1 MLYIILHINK
11 SVDLLI
17 DLNSGISSRVMVK
30 HFLSFGTGNILSSHV
45 QLLPLSS
52 DPVSESFPVNPGN
65 PMSFCA
71 I

>member
-17 DLNSGISSRVMVK
+17 DLNSGISSRVTVK
-30 HFLSFGTGNILSSHV
+30 HFLSLGTGNKLSSHV

-52 DPVSESFPVNPGN
+52 DPVVRVLSS
-65 PMSFCA
+65 
-71 I
+71 